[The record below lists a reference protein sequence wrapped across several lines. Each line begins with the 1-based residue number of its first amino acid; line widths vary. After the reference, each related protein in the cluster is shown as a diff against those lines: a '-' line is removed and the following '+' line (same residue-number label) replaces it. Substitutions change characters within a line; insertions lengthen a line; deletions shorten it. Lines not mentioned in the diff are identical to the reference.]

1 MINKFIIYQ
10 KKMPSLRNDNVL
22 DVSINDKNCELNM
35 FYLTIVL
42 FIINFVNI

>member
-22 DVSINDKNCELNM
+22 DVSINDKRVK
-35 FYLTIVL
+35 YVL
-42 FIINFVNI
+42 FNYSIS